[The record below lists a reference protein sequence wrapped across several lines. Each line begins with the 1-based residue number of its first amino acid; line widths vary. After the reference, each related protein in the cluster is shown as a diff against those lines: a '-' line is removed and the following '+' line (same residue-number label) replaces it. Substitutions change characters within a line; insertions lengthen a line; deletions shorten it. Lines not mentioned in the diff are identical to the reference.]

1 MTVAPLLVNIKTYVV
16 TSGSM
21 KPLYPVGSV
30 IYVKNIDPNT
40 IKKNDIITFY
50 KNGSV
55 ATHQVYEIDR
65 QNQEFK
71 TQGINNKDENGNII
85 HDAEPVKFSSLIGKP
100 VFCIPYLGY
109 IVSLIKEPPGIY
121 IVIIVTILMLFIN
134 YILEKRYP
142 NEK

>member
-1 MTVAPLLVNIKTYVV
+1 MN
-16 TSGSM
+16 
-21 KPLYPVGSV
+21 
-30 IYVKNIDPNT
+30 NT
-40 IKKNDIITFY
+40 I
-50 KNGSV
+50 

-71 TQGINNKDENGNII
+71 TQGINNKDEKGSII

-121 IVIIVTILMLFIN
+121 IRLLAKLSI
-134 YILEKRYP
+134 
-142 NEK
+142 